1 MQLRPRGDGIRDFG
15 FAFSANQRG
24 DCPQTNG
31 TNEGTVPYGLTTLRS
46 DEKSR
51 KPASR
56 QSREQRAEMRFH
68 CVIISPLRTTAI
80 SNKMQPSEPFIVTIA
95 ETNEGTVP
103 YGLTR
108 NQRGDCPLWPHDAT
122 FRREI
127 PQTRITAIGRTTGG
141 NEISLRNNLTL
152 ANNRNI

>member
-1 MQLRPRGDGIRDFG
+1 MQLRPRGDGIQDSG

-24 DCPQTNG
+24 T

-103 YGLTR
+103 YGPKPTR
-108 NQRGDCPLWPHDAT
+108 GLSPMASVNGRLPTPTRQICRRPFRHGTPLGS
-122 FRREI
+122 
-127 PQTRITAIGRTTGG
+127 GRCSTT
-141 NEISLRNNLTL
+141 STC
-152 ANNRNI
+152 

>member
-1 MQLRPRGDGIRDFG
+1 MQLRPRSDGIRDSG

-24 DCPQTNG
+24 T
-31 TNEGTVPYGLTTLRS
+31 TNEGTFPYGLTTLRS

-108 NQRGDCPLWPHDAT
+108 NQRGDCPLWPHQKPTRGLSPMAS
-122 FRREI
+122 RRYV
-127 PQTRITAIGRTTGG
+127 PTRNPANPHHGNRENNGRK
-141 NEISLRNNLTL
+141 
-152 ANNRNI
+152 